1 MLKLAS
7 KHVSIMV
14 YMEPITTY
22 PHHKLN
28 NVVFDSYLTFGFHHT
43 SK

>member
-14 YMEPITTY
+14 YGTY
-22 PHHKLN
+22 NNNPHHKLN
-28 NVVFDSYLTFGFHHT
+28 KVRFDSYLTFGFHHT
-43 SK
+43 SN